1 MATRLHPEKRRA
13 SQQLEVR
20 LTVCAQETER
30 DLPMEEPHDCSSH
43 AEGEAAMGGGAA
55 AEPEAADE
63 TRDTERG
70 LADDDVGEKL
80 AGQWEEQQ
88 GRAAWEAEHRAAEM
102 EEDTWALSQ
111 ELDSSS
117 VALQEAQQHAEGV
130 RLTHAEKAQLYTLRR
145 HLNQLWEAKSQTE
158 ALIQQT
164 GEELRGSRLREQ
176 ELRREQQITQQQMRQ
191 AADSTNTVAMTLL
204 QRQETR
210 TKEEVD
216 TEQALQDTLSQ
227 TISQHQLALC
237 ALDVELG
244 RFSQVQQ
251 HVQEAERAIAT
262 QQHERAEG
270 RIALEMAKATSA
282 QRSVEAWERQRSQEM
297 MALDERRRQAAEE
310 IARNQQRARHF
321 LRDTMAKVRQREA
334 EEEEKVRQDN
344 DRRLKSIMT
353 LKQSIANNKENL
365 RALRARQVAEQAA
378 RMQEEERER
387 AAILASGGNPTEVLL
402 KRKRLEEFERTKRE
416 FEEQVKA
423 RQVDI
428 IEHILKEEAE
438 MKRRSKQQQRRQH
451 PAAATASRD
460 AEGAVGTRLA
470 DPRVI
475 RLLEEAL
482 GETGN
487 SQAPPLRCR
496 SPSPDSDGDGEHA
509 GLSGLGETVAMA
521 TRSPGY
527 EEEEDD
533 LIQSEY
539 PGLWE
544 PEDEQKTKRDSAT
557 GQEVKTHPFGP
568 SEAEG
573 GGPVLEEKPKGQRR
587 LGLTVQGRCFSSK
600 PNVIAFKNFDVG
612 KIYKLKVVLTN
623 VSYTSNFCRYKGM
636 SEHLEDSVSVRFKP
650 PGQMSAGM
658 SFELMVTFEATK
670 NEDLNGELQFAAQS
684 GPFTVP
690 VQCTTKKCDVTVD
703 RSKIDF
709 GTHVVGETIRRTF
722 TLVNRGA
729 LGTRFRFVK
738 ADYEEA
744 QEVRATPR
752 VAQGGGGEDASSVSS
767 QRGVE
772 ATEAAAAA
780 EAEGEPGDSP
790 EMVESDCSRNSPE
803 KADVERATQTPDPAL
818 PEELRTGEVVEGE
831 LPGLGYVKLEVVFTP
846 TVPGDTRATFHVH
859 FTDPGSPRLEVRA
872 SALAVDVPVWVQ
884 RPNVDLKICTFD
896 RLYQDSVL
904 VHNRATTALR
914 LKFEVCRQLQNYL
927 EVLPKNGYIQA
938 QSTFSAQLKFLPRQS
953 MAVDAPGYFDKDTR
967 VLEAPVLIRVGDQT
981 KPVPFTVHAIIT
993 SSDLHFDREVI
1004 DFGCCTIFES
1014 VKATVKLTNDSILA
1028 QDFGFVTIPEYV
1040 DVQPNHGFGTVLPL
1054 DTVLIDI
1061 IFSATKAKEYKF
1073 DLTCKSGTNRDFQ
1086 LRCVATGVHPPLEL
1100 SDSLLRFRATAV
1112 GDTSVASLHVVN
1124 SHTSAN
1130 QYSHPV
1136 PRVGRGDVAPVG
1148 PTSFQFVVPPDC
1160 PLSVSPA
1167 VGTVAPGQKQ
1177 LVRLLFRPVLSEQQ
1191 VLEEMERLS
1200 AVRKAKSIAE
1210 LSASSQ
1216 AQPIPAAASK
1226 PAGKKG
1232 PLTNKK
1238 RLEGQKQSGKEPGN
1252 HTTHTTPDPV
1262 NGNAFAEPVLS
1273 NGSSHVA
1280 LHSREDELV
1289 AARAS
1294 LLREFPGSYSTHT
1307 VACFVV
1313 SGNAFS
1319 QSQPGQLK
1327 CSVHN
1332 TLYLEVH
1339 CPAVSPPLICV
1350 SDSGRTTLDFGQVCI
1365 GQTVT
1370 KRITVENI
1378 SHQHLKP
1385 TCSLLDPLGPFT
1397 LLNALR
1403 PISPGCTHTLV
1414 LAFAALQQQQFHE
1427 RLEVQAGGAVLTL
1440 TLVGR
1445 AQLPLV
1451 TCSVEEPCL
1460 SLGPVLSC
1468 STASAG
1474 FKLHNDSSVP
1484 VSFLLTLD
1492 SESPGLHSSLPILPP
1507 SGGSSSSSVGTQN
1520 HSGLSVFS
1528 VQPVQGIIPVGGDT
1542 ELLVTF
1548 SPDHA
1553 SARYSDR
1560 LRLLLFGKEFRVI
1573 ELKGCAVKRMLYLEG
1588 GDPLDVAVESLAP
1601 LPVWEDDGSSDVVAA
1616 VKPFLLTMR
1625 STQTDDGFSPVT
1637 RELFVGC
1644 VRPVQP
1650 SSRKGGEFIFDIAE
1664 ARAKGFTVEP
1674 VRGTVEAG
1682 HKKSVRVTWSPV
1694 DGQDP
1699 WAPASASVSL
1709 SLRSGDATEAV
1720 SVLLRATP
1728 LPAGEG
1734 PGARPLRRQ

>member
-1 MATRLHPEKRRA
+1 
-13 SQQLEVR
+13 
-20 LTVCAQETER
+20 
-30 DLPMEEPHDCSSH
+30 
-43 AEGEAAMGGGAA
+43 
-55 AEPEAADE
+55 
-63 TRDTERG
+63 
-70 LADDDVGEKL
+70 
-80 AGQWEEQQ
+80 
-88 GRAAWEAEHRAAEM
+88 
-102 EEDTWALSQ
+102 
-111 ELDSSS
+111 
-117 VALQEAQQHAEGV
+117 
-130 RLTHAEKAQLYTLRR
+130 THAEKAQLYTLRR

-460 AEGAVGTRLA
+460 AEGAAGTRLA

-487 SQAPPLRCR
+487 SQAPVCVPMT
-496 SPSPDSDGDGEHA
+496 H
-509 GLSGLGETVAMA
+509 SGH
-521 TRSPGY
+521 SPGNAQRVLSIKVQTICML
-527 EEEEDD
+527 E
-533 LIQSEY
+533 SEY

-544 PEDEQKTKRDSAT
+544 PEDEQKTKRDS
-557 GQEVKTHPFGP
+557 EVKTRPFGP
-568 SEAEG
+568 SEADG

-587 LGLTVQGRCFSSK
+587 LGLTVQGRSFSSK

-744 QEVRATPR
+744 QEQIGMLKTNPIYSIATKISFYDRPI
-752 VAQGGGGEDASSVSS
+752 ADFEDFASHIARSFMVNF
-767 QRGVE
+767 
-772 ATEAAAAA
+772 T
-780 EAEGEPGDSP
+780 

-803 KADVERATQTPDPAL
+803 KAGVERVTQTPDPAL

-846 TVPGDTRATFHVH
+846 TVPGDTRATFHVY
-859 FTDPGSPRLEVRA
+859 FTDPGSPRVR
-872 SALAVDVPVWVQ
+872 
-884 RPNVDLKICTFD
+884 
-896 RLYQDSVL
+896 
-904 VHNRATTALR
+904 
-914 LKFEVCRQLQNYL
+914 
-927 EVLPKNGYIQA
+927 
-938 QSTFSAQLKFLPRQS
+938 
-953 MAVDAPGYFDKDTR
+953 
-967 VLEAPVLIRVGDQT
+967 
-981 KPVPFTVHAIIT
+981 
-993 SSDLHFDREVI
+993 
-1004 DFGCCTIFES
+1004 
-1014 VKATVKLTNDSILA
+1014 
-1028 QDFGFVTIPEYV
+1028 
-1040 DVQPNHGFGTVLPL
+1040 
-1054 DTVLIDI
+1054 
-1061 IFSATKAKEYKF
+1061 
-1073 DLTCKSGTNRDFQ
+1073 
-1086 LRCVATGVHPPLEL
+1086 
-1100 SDSLLRFRATAV
+1100 
-1112 GDTSVASLHVVN
+1112 
-1124 SHTSAN
+1124 
-1130 QYSHPV
+1130 
-1136 PRVGRGDVAPVG
+1136 
-1148 PTSFQFVVPPDC
+1148 
-1160 PLSVSPA
+1160 
-1167 VGTVAPGQKQ
+1167 
-1177 LVRLLFRPVLSEQQ
+1177 
-1191 VLEEMERLS
+1191 
-1200 AVRKAKSIAE
+1200 
-1210 LSASSQ
+1210 
-1216 AQPIPAAASK
+1216 
-1226 PAGKKG
+1226 
-1232 PLTNKK
+1232 
-1238 RLEGQKQSGKEPGN
+1238 
-1252 HTTHTTPDPV
+1252 
-1262 NGNAFAEPVLS
+1262 
-1273 NGSSHVA
+1273 
-1280 LHSREDELV
+1280 
-1289 AARAS
+1289 
-1294 LLREFPGSYSTHT
+1294 
-1307 VACFVV
+1307 
-1313 SGNAFS
+1313 
-1319 QSQPGQLK
+1319 
-1327 CSVHN
+1327 
-1332 TLYLEVH
+1332 
-1339 CPAVSPPLICV
+1339 
-1350 SDSGRTTLDFGQVCI
+1350 
-1365 GQTVT
+1365 
-1370 KRITVENI
+1370 
-1378 SHQHLKP
+1378 
-1385 TCSLLDPLGPFT
+1385 
-1397 LLNALR
+1397 
-1403 PISPGCTHTLV
+1403 
-1414 LAFAALQQQQFHE
+1414 
-1427 RLEVQAGGAVLTL
+1427 
-1440 TLVGR
+1440 
-1445 AQLPLV
+1445 
-1451 TCSVEEPCL
+1451 
-1460 SLGPVLSC
+1460 
-1468 STASAG
+1468 
-1474 FKLHNDSSVP
+1474 
-1484 VSFLLTLD
+1484 
-1492 SESPGLHSSLPILPP
+1492 
-1507 SGGSSSSSVGTQN
+1507 
-1520 HSGLSVFS
+1520 
-1528 VQPVQGIIPVGGDT
+1528 
-1542 ELLVTF
+1542 
-1548 SPDHA
+1548 
-1553 SARYSDR
+1553 
-1560 LRLLLFGKEFRVI
+1560 
-1573 ELKGCAVKRMLYLEG
+1573 
-1588 GDPLDVAVESLAP
+1588 
-1601 LPVWEDDGSSDVVAA
+1601 
-1616 VKPFLLTMR
+1616 
-1625 STQTDDGFSPVT
+1625 
-1637 RELFVGC
+1637 
-1644 VRPVQP
+1644 
-1650 SSRKGGEFIFDIAE
+1650 
-1664 ARAKGFTVEP
+1664 
-1674 VRGTVEAG
+1674 
-1682 HKKSVRVTWSPV
+1682 
-1694 DGQDP
+1694 
-1699 WAPASASVSL
+1699 
-1709 SLRSGDATEAV
+1709 
-1720 SVLLRATP
+1720 
-1728 LPAGEG
+1728 
-1734 PGARPLRRQ
+1734 

>member
-1 MATRLHPEKRRA
+1 MYVMYHWHDNGDKNRCCADRRVWWGGRA
-13 SQQLEVR
+13 
-20 LTVCAQETER
+20 AQEM
-30 DLPMEEPHDCSSH
+30 DLPVEEPHECSSL
-43 AEGEAAMGGGAA
+43 AEGEAAMGDGAA
-55 AEPEAADE
+55 SEPAAADE
-63 TRDTERG
+63 TRGTERG
-70 LADDDVGEKL
+70 PADDDVGEQQ
-80 AGQWEEQQ
+80 AGQRGEQQ
-88 GRAAWEAEHRAAEM
+88 GRAAWEAEHSAAEM
-102 EEDTWALSQ
+102 EGDTWALSQ
-111 ELDSSS
+111 ELDSSA
-117 VALQEAQQHAEGV
+117 ALQEAQQHAEDV

-145 HLNQLWEAKSQTE
+145 HLDQLWEAKSQTE
-158 ALIQQT
+158 TLIQQT

-191 AADSTNTVAMTLL
+191 AADATSTAAMSLL

-216 TEQALQDTLSQ
+216 TEQSLQDTLSQ

-251 HVQEAERAIAT
+251 HVQEAEHAIAT

-270 RIALEMAKATSA
+270 RIALETAKATAA
-282 QRSVEAWERQRSQEM
+282 QRSVEAWKRQRSQEM
-297 MALDERRRQAAEE
+297 MALEERRRQAAEE
-310 IARNQQRARHF
+310 VARNQQRARHF
-321 LRDTMAKVRQREA
+321 LRDTVAKARQREA

-344 DRRLKSIMT
+344 GRRLKSIMT

-365 RALRARQVAEQAA
+365 RTLRARQVAEQAA
-378 RMQEEERER
+378 RTQEEERER

-428 IEHILKEEAE
+428 IEHILKEEAD

-451 PAAATASRD
+451 LAAATASRD
-460 AEGAVGTRLA
+460 AERAAGTRLA

-509 GLSGLGETVAMA
+509 GLSALGETVAMA
-521 TRSPGY
+521 TRSPGD

-544 PEDEQKTKRDSAT
+544 PEDEQSTKRDSAT
-557 GQEVKTHPFGP
+557 GQDVKTHPFRP
-568 SEAEG
+568 SKAEG
-573 GGPVLEEKPKGQRR
+573 GGPVLKEKPKGQRR
-587 LGLTVQGRCFSSK
+587 LGLTVQGRSFSSK

-636 SEHLEDSVSVRFKP
+636 SEHLEDYVSVRFKP

-709 GTHVVGETIRRTF
+709 DTHVVGETIRRTF

-744 QEVRATPR
+744 QEVRAAPR
-752 VAQGGGGEDASSVSS
+752 VAPGGGGEDAGSVSS
-767 QRGVE
+767 QRGV
-772 ATEAAAAA
+772 ASTEAAAA
-780 EAEGEPGDSP
+780 EAEGEPGDSS

-803 KADVERATQTPDPAL
+803 KGGVERATETPDPAL

-953 MAVDAPGYFDKDTR
+953 MAVDAPGYFDKDTC
-967 VLEAPVLIRVGDQT
+967 VLEAPILIRVGDQT

-993 SSDLHFDREVI
+993 SSDLHFDRAVI

-1100 SDSLLRFRATAV
+1100 SHSLLRFRATAV

-1130 QYSHPV
+1130 EYSHPV

-1167 VGTVAPGQKQ
+1167 VGTVAPGLKQ

-1200 AVRKAKSIAE
+1200 AVRKAKSIAK

-1216 AQPIPAAASK
+1216 AQPIPTAASK

-1232 PLTNKK
+1232 PLINKK
-1238 RLEGQKQSGKEPGN
+1238 RLKEGHKKSGKEPGN
-1252 HTTHTTPDPV
+1252 HTTHATPDPV
-1262 NGNAFAEPVLS
+1262 NGNVFVEPVLS
-1273 NGSSHVA
+1273 K
-1280 LHSREDELV
+1280 EDELV

-1350 SDSGRTTLDFGQVCI
+1350 SDNGRTTLDFGQACI

-1378 SHQHLKP
+1378 SNQHLKP

-1414 LAFAALQQQQFHE
+1414 LAFAALQQRQFHE

-1451 TCSVEEPCL
+1451 TCSLEEPCL

-1492 SESPGLHSSLPILPP
+1492 SESPGLHSSLPILAP
-1507 SGGSSSSSVGTQN
+1507 SGGSSSSSSSVGTQN

-1573 ELKGCAVKRMLYLEG
+1573 ELKGCAVKHMLYLEG

-1601 LPVWEDDGSSDVVAA
+1601 LPVWGDDESSDVAA
-1616 VKPFLLTMR
+1616 TVKPFLLTMR

-1644 VRPVQP
+1644 VCPAQS
-1650 SSRKGGEFIFDIAE
+1650 SSRKGGEFIFDNIAE

-1674 VRGTVEAG
+1674 VRGSVEAG
-1682 HKKSVRVTWSPV
+1682 HKKSVCVTWSPV

-1720 SVLLRATP
+1720 AVLLRATP
-1728 LPAGEG
+1728 LPAAEG
-1734 PGARPLRRQ
+1734 PGA

>member
-1 MATRLHPEKRRA
+1 
-13 SQQLEVR
+13 
-20 LTVCAQETER
+20 
-30 DLPMEEPHDCSSH
+30 
-43 AEGEAAMGGGAA
+43 
-55 AEPEAADE
+55 
-63 TRDTERG
+63 
-70 LADDDVGEKL
+70 
-80 AGQWEEQQ
+80 
-88 GRAAWEAEHRAAEM
+88 
-102 EEDTWALSQ
+102 
-111 ELDSSS
+111 
-117 VALQEAQQHAEGV
+117 
-130 RLTHAEKAQLYTLRR
+130 
-145 HLNQLWEAKSQTE
+145 
-158 ALIQQT
+158 
-164 GEELRGSRLREQ
+164 
-176 ELRREQQITQQQMRQ
+176 
-191 AADSTNTVAMTLL
+191 
-204 QRQETR
+204 
-210 TKEEVD
+210 
-216 TEQALQDTLSQ
+216 
-227 TISQHQLALC
+227 
-237 ALDVELG
+237 
-244 RFSQVQQ
+244 
-251 HVQEAERAIAT
+251 
-262 QQHERAEG
+262 
-270 RIALEMAKATSA
+270 
-282 QRSVEAWERQRSQEM
+282 
-297 MALDERRRQAAEE
+297 
-310 IARNQQRARHF
+310 
-321 LRDTMAKVRQREA
+321 
-334 EEEEKVRQDN
+334 
-344 DRRLKSIMT
+344 LKSIMT

-460 AEGAVGTRLA
+460 AEGAAGTRLA

-487 SQAPPLRCR
+487 RCR
-496 SPSPDSDGDGEHA
+496 SPSPDLDGDGEHV

-544 PEDEQKTKRDSAT
+544 PEDEQKTKRDS
-557 GQEVKTHPFGP
+557 EVKTRPFGP
-568 SEAEG
+568 SEADG

-587 LGLTVQGRCFSSK
+587 LGLTVQGRSFSSK

-744 QEVRATPR
+744 QEVRATPPVASAR
-752 VAQGGGGEDASSVSS
+752 RLATDTCGCDQCCHMYTGVVGMTAAVMSVKVAQGGGGEDASSVSS
-767 QRGVE
+767 QHGVE
-772 ATEAAAAA
+772 ATEAAAA

-790 EMVESDCSRNSPE
+790 E
-803 KADVERATQTPDPAL
+803 KAGVERVTQTPDPAL

-846 TVPGDTRATFHVH
+846 TVPGDTRATFHVY

-953 MAVDAPGYFDKDTR
+953 MAVDAPGYFDKDTC

-1191 VLEEMERLS
+1191 VLEE
-1200 AVRKAKSIAE
+1200 
-1210 LSASSQ
+1210 
-1216 AQPIPAAASK
+1216 
-1226 PAGKKG
+1226 
-1232 PLTNKK
+1232 
-1238 RLEGQKQSGKEPGN
+1238 
-1252 HTTHTTPDPV
+1252 
-1262 NGNAFAEPVLS
+1262 
-1273 NGSSHVA
+1273 
-1280 LHSREDELV
+1280 
-1289 AARAS
+1289 
-1294 LLREFPGSYSTHT
+1294 
-1307 VACFVV
+1307 
-1313 SGNAFS
+1313 
-1319 QSQPGQLK
+1319 
-1327 CSVHN
+1327 
-1332 TLYLEVH
+1332 
-1339 CPAVSPPLICV
+1339 
-1350 SDSGRTTLDFGQVCI
+1350 
-1365 GQTVT
+1365 
-1370 KRITVENI
+1370 
-1378 SHQHLKP
+1378 
-1385 TCSLLDPLGPFT
+1385 
-1397 LLNALR
+1397 
-1403 PISPGCTHTLV
+1403 
-1414 LAFAALQQQQFHE
+1414 
-1427 RLEVQAGGAVLTL
+1427 
-1440 TLVGR
+1440 
-1445 AQLPLV
+1445 
-1451 TCSVEEPCL
+1451 
-1460 SLGPVLSC
+1460 
-1468 STASAG
+1468 
-1474 FKLHNDSSVP
+1474 
-1484 VSFLLTLD
+1484 
-1492 SESPGLHSSLPILPP
+1492 
-1507 SGGSSSSSVGTQN
+1507 
-1520 HSGLSVFS
+1520 
-1528 VQPVQGIIPVGGDT
+1528 
-1542 ELLVTF
+1542 
-1548 SPDHA
+1548 
-1553 SARYSDR
+1553 
-1560 LRLLLFGKEFRVI
+1560 
-1573 ELKGCAVKRMLYLEG
+1573 
-1588 GDPLDVAVESLAP
+1588 
-1601 LPVWEDDGSSDVVAA
+1601 
-1616 VKPFLLTMR
+1616 
-1625 STQTDDGFSPVT
+1625 
-1637 RELFVGC
+1637 
-1644 VRPVQP
+1644 
-1650 SSRKGGEFIFDIAE
+1650 
-1664 ARAKGFTVEP
+1664 
-1674 VRGTVEAG
+1674 
-1682 HKKSVRVTWSPV
+1682 
-1694 DGQDP
+1694 
-1699 WAPASASVSL
+1699 
-1709 SLRSGDATEAV
+1709 
-1720 SVLLRATP
+1720 
-1728 LPAGEG
+1728 
-1734 PGARPLRRQ
+1734 